1 MVEITWKKSLYR
13 LLLAAVAACPV
24 AGWLYAQ
31 PPVVEARI
39 AGLESNAEYMSSL
52 REDALLLQR
61 EDSIERAVVS
71 LRRELRDP
79 AADRQRISQEI
90 LRLESRIF
98 EVRTARGRLIDRI
111 NAIEQEWVLAN
122 LDAEPAP
129 GSETAE
135 HAPAA
140 TPASS
145 AIRSLLDAPYL
156 REQLPAEDYE
166 ALCEAQRL
174 EQPAEEYAQRYFA
187 NYATL
192 GELAAAYAAVA
203 TEAEAGELYG
213 RYDTLQ
219 RANAVLADSLAGV
232 WNYIFDNK
240 SYACSYVLEL
250 LGRDD
255 LLARGEERLD
265 EARQQL
271 ASLRGETA
279 SDQVAD
285 YFLRRRVSLGYERSV
300 AELLGLSVVRDSLEG
315 VDARVAAVDWR
326 LPKIELAERLF
337 LDYDSVAFSATPKY
351 TYKNPIPECRVYDR
365 GTIYRILLGTFNTK
379 RAAATFRGAYP
390 LFYLVNDEGKWC
402 YYCGGFAT
410 REEAD
415 AAQATLRKHGFVRP
429 EVVVWEDGV
438 LRNLSRDPEPA
449 QAACRLEISGT
460 EALSDAVREL
470 IRQQAEGCEISRV
483 GARTFVV
490 GTFDERP
497 AAERLAE
504 SIRQAEESLEIK
516 IVEIAEKPE

>member
-1 MVEITWKKSLYR
+1 MVEITWKKSLCR
-13 LLLAAVAACPV
+13 LLLAAVVACPV

-31 PPVVEARI
+31 PPAVEARI
-39 AGLESNAEYMSSL
+39 AGLEGNAEYMSSL

-61 EDSIERAVVS
+61 EDSIDRAVEA

-79 AADRQRISQEI
+79 DADRRRISQEI
-90 LRLESRIF
+90 LNLESRIF

-122 LDAEPAP
+122 LDAEPA
-129 GSETAE
+129 GSEVAE
-135 HAPAA
+135 STPATAPAS
-140 TPASS
+140 P

-156 REQLPAEDYE
+156 REQLPKEDYE

-187 NYATL
+187 NHASL

-203 TEAEAGELYG
+203 TEAEAEELYG

-255 LLARGEERLD
+255 LLVRGEERLV

-285 YFLRRRVSLGYERSV
+285 YYLRRRVSLGYERSV
-300 AELLGLSVVRDSLEG
+300 AELLGLSAVRDSLEG

-326 LPKIELAERLF
+326 LPKVELAERLF
-337 LDYDSVAFSATPKY
+337 LEYDSVAFSSTPKY

-415 AAQATLRKHGFVRP
+415 AAQAALRKHGFVRP
-429 EVVVWEDGV
+429 EVVVWEDGAM
-438 LRNLSRDPEPA
+438 RNLSRDPEPA
-449 QAACRLEISGT
+449 QAACRIEISGT

-483 GARTFVV
+483 GSATFVV
-490 GTFDERP
+490 GAFAERP

-504 SIRQAEESLEIK
+504 SIRQAEEGLEIK
-516 IVEIAEKPE
+516 IVEIAEIPE